1 MNPTF
6 RSLATPTQPVTPD
19 AGATLRVSTTSMLTL
34 VIRHLRTLIL
44 VPIGVA
50 TLAVLYV
57 LLIGRTYQAD
67 SSFTPESSSSALQRV
82 AGLAAQFGVAIGGGN
97 SGESVD
103 FYAEL
108 VQSRSILEDVV
119 NARYF
124 YRRQGLFAGRDSIV
138 GTLMDVYRVGGKT
151 PEARLNAAIRTLN
164 ANLAVR
170 TNARSSIVRIS
181 VIAPSAELAESIN
194 ANLLKAVSDFNVAKR
209 QTRAAS
215 EREFV
220 AERLRLAREELQS
233 SEAAL
238 ESFLQGNRRYED
250 SPQLVV
256 QYGRLQR
263 QVDLRQQVANTL
275 AQAFE
280 QSRIEEVRNTPVITV
295 VERPEG
301 AARPARTLR
310 RAALLGGLVGGL
322 LTLAGVLGF
331 EFLRTQGVI
340 DGLARGEL
348 LPGLHRLLFR
358 SRRTV
363 DR

>member
-1 MNPTF
+1 MTETYHP
-6 RSLATPTQPVTPD
+6 RATPAQPLTPD
-19 AGATLRVSTTSMLTL
+19 SGASLQFSTIWLIT
-34 VIRHLRTLIL
+34 VVKRHLRTLIL
-44 VPIGVA
+44 APIGIA

-57 LLIGRTYQAD
+57 LLVGRTYQAD
-67 SSFTPESSSSALQRV
+67 SSFTPESSSGALQRM

-97 SGESVD
+97 TGESVD

-108 VQSRSILEDVV
+108 VRSRSILEDVV
-119 NARYF
+119 NARYV
-124 YRRQGLFAGRDSIV
+124 YHPKGLFAGSDSIV
-138 GTLMDVYRVGGKT
+138 GSLMDVYRSGGNT
-151 PEARLNAAIRTLN
+151 PEQRLNGAIRTLN

-170 TNARSSIVRIS
+170 ANPRSSIVRVS
-181 VIAPSAELAESIN
+181 VVAPTAELAESIN

-238 ESFLQGNRRYED
+238 ENFLQGNRRYQD
-250 SPQLVV
+250 APQLMV

-263 QVDLRQQVANTL
+263 QVELRQQVANTL

-310 RAALLGGLVGGL
+310 QAALLGGLLGGI
-322 LTLAGVLGF
+322 LTLATVLGF
-331 EFLRTQGVI
+331 EFLRAQGVI
-340 DGLARGEL
+340 DPHGRGG
-348 LPGLHRLLFR
+348 PFSRLRALFS
-358 SRRTV
+358 SRRNAPA
-363 DR
+363 R